1 VTSRH
6 ALRRRIEGLRALSI
20 FADCP
25 PRAMRRLSLLG
36 TQVTAAAGR
45 HLTTAGTRGA
55 EVVIV
60 LSGSA
65 TCLVAGTEVAWFGPG
80 DFFGEVAALDG
91 GPRTATVVAI
101 TDMELLVL
109 SRCEFALLIKSSPEV
124 AHRILGS
131 MAHRL
136 RQANALAVA

>member
-1 VTSRH
+1 
-6 ALRRRIEGLRALSI
+6 
-20 FADCP
+20 
-25 PRAMRRLSLLG
+25 
-36 TQVTAAAGR
+36 
-45 HLTTAGTRGA
+45 
-55 EVVIV
+55 VVIV